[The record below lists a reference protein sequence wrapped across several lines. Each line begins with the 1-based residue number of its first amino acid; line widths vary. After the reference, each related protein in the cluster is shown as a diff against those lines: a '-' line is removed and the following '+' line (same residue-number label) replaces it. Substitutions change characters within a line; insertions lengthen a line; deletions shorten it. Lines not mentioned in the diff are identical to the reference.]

1 MLGFWIK
8 PYMGLDAW
16 FGNMKKHKVGE
27 MVVNKK
33 KLLRVQSFW
42 VMLRFW
48 IKPCM
53 SLDAWFGS
61 MKKHEEGEI
70 VVNQSFF

>member
-8 PYMGLDAW
+8 PSMSLGAW
-16 FGNMKKHKVGE
+16 FGSMKNHEEGE
-27 MVVNKK
+27 IVVNIK
-33 KLLRVQSFW
+33 KLLKVQSFR

-61 MKKHEEGEI
+61 MKKHVESEI
-70 VVNQSFF
+70 G

>member
-1 MLGFWIK
+1 
-8 PYMGLDAW
+8 
-16 FGNMKKHKVGE
+16 MKKHEEGE
-27 MVVNKK
+27 IVVNKK
-33 KLLRVQSFW
+33 ILRRVQSFG

-61 MKKHEEGEI
+61 MKKNEESEI
-70 VVNQSFF
+70 G